1 VLASGRACIDT
12 PAATQHLVLE
22 LRVLEAKENL
32 CDEQVKLA
40 DLQLAEAKKTCDA
53 NSDHAL
59 KLALLELKIVAAKAE
74 YDKSN
79 VQLELALKRCS
90 VSDGDEK
97 ASCQALVQDCKE
109 RRRVAME
116 SLGWAHD
123 EKKNILMQTR
133 EAGFT
138 TNLESAAA
146 GTKRKASHMGNGGGC
161 KISRSSSLNQVDS
174 IPAWQWRHADGTWMS
189 YSNGDSMLIDDAR
202 NRRESTC
209 IVTVDGVEFVIDLE
223 RMEQRRANAGSEAS
237 GSSSGPAQD
246 ACRPIRPWLE
256 EWSEDS
262 MLQWNAHI
270 REVYPSWDAQT
281 SEVQSCAVEPGT
293 NDYRKVEGL
302 LFDGSGRLS
311 EETHEICRVLRFQN
325 LWTLSRYENEK
336 KAISRKRN
344 GGEC

>member
-1 VLASGRACIDT
+1 
-12 PAATQHLVLE
+12 LE

-59 KLALLELKIVAAKAE
+59 KLELLELKIVAAKAE

-161 KISRSSSLNQVDS
+161 KISRSNSLNQVDS

>member
-1 VLASGRACIDT
+1 
-12 PAATQHLVLE
+12 
-22 LRVLEAKENL
+22 
-32 CDEQVKLA
+32 
-40 DLQLAEAKKTCDA
+40 
-53 NSDHAL
+53 
-59 KLALLELKIVAAKAE
+59 
-74 YDKSN
+74 
-79 VQLELALKRCS
+79 
-90 VSDGDEK
+90 
-97 ASCQALVQDCKE
+97 
-109 RRRVAME
+109 
-116 SLGWAHD
+116 
-123 EKKNILMQTR
+123 
-133 EAGFT
+133 
-138 TNLESAAA
+138 
-146 GTKRKASHMGNGGGC
+146 
-161 KISRSSSLNQVDS
+161 
-174 IPAWQWRHADGTWMS
+174 MS

-209 IVTVDGVEFVIDLE
+209 VINVDGVDFVIDLE